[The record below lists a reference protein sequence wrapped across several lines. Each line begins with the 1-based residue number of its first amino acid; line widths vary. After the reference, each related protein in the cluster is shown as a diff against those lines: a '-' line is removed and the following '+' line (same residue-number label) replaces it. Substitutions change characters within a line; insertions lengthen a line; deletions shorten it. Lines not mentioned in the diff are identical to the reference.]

1 MNKTEYLDRIKTQFE
16 SAKAKAESVI
26 NPQKMRP
33 VASSS
38 DFIPFHDVE
47 FLQVPQ
53 NENLVEYLNPINATK
68 QTYRDYP
75 LLNVETVLAG
85 DDELKVVLPRR
96 PALGQVCIIDW
107 LNVTMNAVS
116 FQTRETA
123 AMRSVTTWQHAII
136 KNVSQTLKQIFGFA
150 ISHQLPKGMHFYDMT
165 FELEHK
171 AGLVCIGGQSDTVLI
186 QLNGEGCTYAKY
198 GWESDFHAFLELQ
211 AIDPKITRI
220 DLAHDDLY
228 GDYTDLSW
236 FARQYDLGGFSCHN
250 HRPEVQMLGN
260 WKRPNGKGRTFFV
273 GVRKSSKCCRMYER
287 GKKLGDKNSPWL
299 RTELELKSK
308 NYFIPLDIL
317 LNPSPYFLGAYPC
330 FHIFDHQQKHD
341 RDKLERV
348 ERQENITFAKSV
360 EITRHQFG
368 RYLNC
373 FREEFSKHGLTDN
386 DLLDLLTEIE
396 NKKYPDRL
404 NGHSI
409 PDFFKPK
416 ATH

>member
-1 MNKTEYLDRIKTQFE
+1 MNKTQYLDRIKTQFE

-26 NPQKMRP
+26 NPQKLRP

-53 NENLVEYLNPINATK
+53 NENLVEYLNPTNATK

-96 PALGQVCIIDW
+96 PAFGQVCVIDW

-171 AGLVCIGGQSDTVLI
+171 AGLVSLTQ
-186 QLNGEGCTYAKY
+186 
-198 GWESDFHAFLELQ
+198 FL
-211 AIDPKITRI
+211 
-220 DLAHDDLY
+220 
-228 GDYTDLSW
+228 
-236 FARQYDLGGFSCHN
+236 
-250 HRPEVQMLGN
+250 
-260 WKRPNGKGRTFFV
+260 
-273 GVRKSSKCCRMYER
+273 SS
-287 GKKLGDKNSPWL
+287 
-299 RTELELKSK
+299 
-308 NYFIPLDIL
+308 
-317 LNPSPYFLGAYPC
+317 
-330 FHIFDHQQKHD
+330 
-341 RDKLERV
+341 
-348 ERQENITFAKSV
+348 
-360 EITRHQFG
+360 
-368 RYLNC
+368 
-373 FREEFSKHGLTDN
+373 
-386 DLLDLLTEIE
+386 
-396 NKKYPDRL
+396 
-404 NGHSI
+404 
-409 PDFFKPK
+409 
-416 ATH
+416 